1 LLERNA
7 ELVWEVRKRLG
18 PATAMIYEIALQK
31 AQEKSKAKG
40 EDLTGNHLNSARLIC
55 RN

>member
-1 LLERNA
+1 MLERNA

-18 PATAMIYEIALQK
+18 PATASVYEVALQK
-31 AQEKSKAKG
+31 AQEKLKSKG
-40 EDLTGNHLNSARLIC
+40 EDLVGRSPLVFAVNV